1 MPPTPSSARPGQMH
15 QTPRGPGQ
23 TPGRQTPRSPAD
35 VAAARAKQMENIKR
49 GIAQDEAAI
58 PVAQIRQLTKFD
70 LQEALLSFLRS
81 KSLTAEAA
89 ATQISDSRDKKL
101 QQSHKELAT
110 KVVQLA
116 VEKELPRAA
125 DCLMRALREE
135 SGDAGRWYE
144 DQYARLQRW
153 AHQSLEVYRAELT
166 SVLWPAFANVFIS
179 LMQREL
185 DVRARDFFDEHR
197 DEHEDAHGGLDGD
210 IAALSAI
217 TSPSQLPKPWGT
229 GRADVAGTIL
239 KHKYEVSM
247 SQAAFTQLLTFLEQ
261 QKLLLIVHIINTRV
275 HVRIYEGTV
284 APSLED
290 NVAVLQHEV
299 REKDRMSS
307 QSGGPA
313 LHSRA
318 ARTVN
323 KKKLYWGLLPDEKG
337 VSEEARAAA
346 EREKDARRQAARARA
361 EEEGKY
367 SVKWKYVDQDA
378 GRRVESKGPAPV
390 NILPLVK
397 QRLPEHLAELAE
409 LRSQVTLS
417 RDALP
422 SSCCYTVYNAA
433 ASLNSMT
440 FTPDATVV
448 AAGFDDSTVRVWD
461 MRLSSQARTRDD
473 DDAGAGWGPP
483 APQVFRGHSGAV
495 YACSVSPD
503 YQNLLSCSEDGT
515 VRLWN
520 LELSANLMAYRGH
533 SGPVWD
539 VAYAPLAPYFATASH
554 DRTARLWS
562 VEHAAPLRILAGH
575 LADVDAVCFHKNS
588 HYLATGSVDK
598 SLRMW
603 DVRAGP
609 CVRVLSAHTGPV
621 HALAFSPCGQF
632 ISSAGGGTYRTA
644 LRQAALP
651 ALTCVADCLILCSC
665 GPADGTIIVWDV
677 AAGQIAARLKCTDE
691 KDKQALGDHIWSL
704 DYSACGKLLSAAH
717 RYVRA

>member
-1 MPPTPSSARPGQMH
+1 MSGLAGAPQRLVPSLLGPPTPSSARGPGAGATPSSMR
-15 QTPRGPGQ
+15 QTP
-23 TPGRQTPRSPAD
+23 RQTPRSPAD
-35 VAAARAKQMENIKR
+35 VAAARAKMMENVKR

-70 LQEALLSFLRS
+70 LQDALLTFLRS
-81 KSLTAEAA
+81 KNMTAEAA
-89 ATQISDSRDKKL
+89 AAQVSDTRDKKL
-101 QQSHKELAT
+101 AQTHKELAS

-153 AHQSLEVYRAELT
+153 THQSLECYRAELT

-197 DEHEDAHGGLDGD
+197 DEHEETHGGLDGD

-247 SQAAFTQLLTFLEQ
+247 SQAAFTQLLTFLEH
-261 QKLLLIVHIINTRV
+261 QKLLLIVHILNTRM
-275 HVRIYEGTV
+275 HVRIYEGAV
-284 APSLED
+284 PPSLED

-307 QSGGPA
+307 QTGGPA
-313 LHSRA
+313 LHSRPA
-318 ARTVN
+318 ATVN

-346 EREKDARRQAARARA
+346 DREKDARRQAARARA
-361 EEEGKY
+361 EEEGNY
-367 SVKWKYVDQDA
+367 SVKWKYEDKA
-378 GRRVESKGPAPV
+378 GKRVESKGPAPV

-440 FTPDATVV
+440 FTADATVV

-461 MRLSSQARTRDD
+461 MRLSSQPRTRDD

-495 YACSVSPD
+495 YA
-503 YQNLLSCSEDGT
+503 
-515 VRLWN
+515 W
-520 LELSANLMAYRGH
+520 
-533 SGPVWD
+533 
-539 VAYAPLAPYFATASH
+539 
-554 DRTARLWS
+554 
-562 VEHAAPLRILAGH
+562 
-575 LADVDAVCFHKNS
+575 
-588 HYLATGSVDK
+588 
-598 SLRMW
+598 
-603 DVRAGP
+603 
-609 CVRVLSAHTGPV
+609 
-621 HALAFSPCGQF
+621 
-632 ISSAGGGTYRTA
+632 
-644 LRQAALP
+644 
-651 ALTCVADCLILCSC
+651 
-665 GPADGTIIVWDV
+665 
-677 AAGQIAARLKCTDE
+677 
-691 KDKQALGDHIWSL
+691 
-704 DYSACGKLLSAAH
+704 
-717 RYVRA
+717 